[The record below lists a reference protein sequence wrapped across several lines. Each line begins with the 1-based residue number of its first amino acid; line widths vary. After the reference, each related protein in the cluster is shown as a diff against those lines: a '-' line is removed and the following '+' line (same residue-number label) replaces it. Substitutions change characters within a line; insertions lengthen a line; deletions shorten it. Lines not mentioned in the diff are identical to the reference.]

1 MDASQSNSVLSGEI
15 LKCHF
20 EALAREEIM
29 ADNQLAETIDVENTK
44 QHWKLIKCKT
54 EMPLKIKL

>member
-1 MDASQSNSVLSGEI
+1 MDASQRNSVLGGKI

-29 ADNQLAETIDVENTK
+29 TDNQLAETIDETNTK
-44 QHWKLIKCKT
+44 QH
-54 EMPLKIKL
+54 

>member
-1 MDASQSNSVLSGEI
+1 MDVSQRNSVLSREI

-29 ADNQLAETIDVENTK
+29 ADNQLAETIDVINTK
-44 QHWKLIKCKT
+44 QH
-54 EMPLKIKL
+54 